1 MKLKYFLLLAVLI
14 FCEFISTSTKADEKK
29 NILILNSYHKGLQW
43 SDEIHKGFLDALD
56 QIRQEKEIYIEY
68 LDSKRFF
75 YDDYQNELITF
86 LKDKYQNLKFDII
99 LLSDDFAL
107 QFLFENRDSLF
118 GRVPVVFAG
127 INNPHIYPSLYTGII
142 EDINFLDNL
151 ALIKKLHPDYS
162 RIYFIADQT
171 PTGNIVYDKASKLI
185 LSSEDKYRCEFV
197 RDYTFDELFSK
208 VEKLESNAVIFI
220 TAFTKD
226 RKDTYSSYNN
236 LILNLKKNTK
246 VPIYGCWD
254 FYLGRGI
261 VGGKLNCGYTQGIK
275 AGNIAGKILNGQNIE
290 NLDFQ
295 FSESVYKF
303 DYNELKKKG
312 IKKRNLP
319 KNSII
324 INEPLTRFLE
334 NRKETIFIVLI
345 IILLVVKVYI
355 ITSYAIIR
363 KRKTKQEQEF
373 KQNLELINEKLI
385 KAKNKIEEAG
395 RIKNAFMT
403 NLSYEFKTPTSGIV
417 SFVELLKD
425 KQGIDDETR
434 QKHFTLIQEYGH
446 VLLNF
451 VDNIIDLSKLE
462 SKNLQ
467 LNYKQFNL
475 KDMMNELLTHFLS
488 VQKKYK
494 KEYLQLRLENDNIAD
509 DIFVFSDKDRVVQV
523 MHNLLDNALKFTD
536 KGFVEFGCYIESF
549 RIVFYVKDSGIGL
562 SEDEQKIIFD
572 QFRKLEIKDKKYA
585 GLGIGLALSKDIVE
599 NMKGKIW
606 VESKKSKGSDF
617 YFSIPYNLPET
628 KKQVVQAEKQ
638 EYVWPSKTVLIVED
652 SFAAYQLLTKFLSK
666 SKLEI
671 IYAENGEQAVEI
683 CRDKSA
689 IDLVLM
695 DIQLPVMNG
704 LDATRY
710 I

>member
-1 MKLKYFLLLAVLI
+1 
-14 FCEFISTSTKADEKK
+14 
-29 NILILNSYHKGLQW
+29 
-43 SDEIHKGFLDALD
+43 
-56 QIRQEKEIYIEY
+56 
-68 LDSKRFF
+68 
-75 YDDYQNELITF
+75 
-86 LKDKYQNLKFDII
+86 
-99 LLSDDFAL
+99 
-107 QFLFENRDSLF
+107 
-118 GRVPVVFAG
+118 
-127 INNPHIYPSLYTGII
+127 
-142 EDINFLDNL
+142 
-151 ALIKKLHPDYS
+151 
-162 RIYFIADQT
+162 
-171 PTGNIVYDKASKLI
+171 
-185 LSSEDKYRCEFV
+185 
-197 RDYTFDELFSK
+197 
-208 VEKLESNAVIFI
+208 
-220 TAFTKD
+220 
-226 RKDTYSSYNN
+226 
-236 LILNLKKNTK
+236 
-246 VPIYGCWD
+246 
-254 FYLGRGI
+254 
-261 VGGKLNCGYTQGIK
+261 
-275 AGNIAGKILNGQNIE
+275 
-290 NLDFQ
+290 
-295 FSESVYKF
+295 
-303 DYNELKKKG
+303 
-312 IKKRNLP
+312 
-319 KNSII
+319 
-324 INEPLTRFLE
+324 
-334 NRKETIFIVLI
+334 
-345 IILLVVKVYI
+345 
-355 ITSYAIIR
+355 
-363 KRKTKQEQEF
+363 
-373 KQNLELINEKLI
+373 
-385 KAKNKIEEAG
+385 
-395 RIKNAFMT
+395 MT

-638 EYVWPSKTVLIVED
+638 EYVWPSRTVLIVED

-683 CRDKSA
+683 CRDKSD

-710 I
+710 IKSFRPNLPIVAQTASTLTCDSKNIIDSGCDDFIIKPINRNELNRKIDRFLGVIPKEHQNE